1 MYFIMSVI
9 VVFCNVGYGMKIYNL
24 NMFKVLQIL
33 VGCGILNNAF
43 ADDVVTLNQQQLQET
58 QKEIV
63 KQGNTAI
70 DKIPQTKKELS
81 SVNLNNLDL
90 STTKEEINQ
99 AQPYFNNVKSLSN
112 KLPNG
117 NKYYLFSES
126 IVSDSSQTIAQY
138 KNSPL
143 DINQTISDYNAMLKN
158 AKTKIMDN
166 RLLIFISASMPK
178 KTIVNL
184 MNQGSSLGAIF
195 VVRGL
200 IQGSYV
206 KTYRYFY
213 QLKGDNNVGVM
224 INPTMFKAFDITS
237 VPTFALYQ
245 SSQDLMHTACNITP
259 NYTKVSGEVSI
270 DYALTQLKSSH
281 ITDLA
286 QIANNELDALEASN
300 FYKGKSIEN

>member
-1 MYFIMSVI
+1 MLKYIGII
-9 VVFCNVGYGMKIYNL
+9 VWMGITNCIYADNT
-24 NMFKVLQIL
+24 I
-33 VGCGILNNAF
+33 ILNHE
-43 ADDVVTLNQQQLQET
+43 QLQET

-63 KQGNTAI
+63 KQSNATI

-81 SVNLNNLDL
+81 SVNLNSLDL

-99 AQPYFNNVKSLSN
+99 AQPYFNNVKSFSN

-126 IVSDSSQTIAQY
+126 IVIDSSQTITQY
-138 KNSPL
+138 KNSHSPL
-143 DINQTISDYNAMLKN
+143 DINQAIIDYNAMLKN
-158 AKTKIMDN
+158 AKMKIMDN

-224 INPTMFKAFDITS
+224 INPTMFKAFNITS

-270 DYALTQLKSSH
+270 DYALTQLKNSH
-281 ITDLA
+281 IIDLA

-300 FYKGKSIEN
+300 FYKGKSN

>member
-1 MYFIMSVI
+1 
-9 VVFCNVGYGMKIYNL
+9 MKIYSIK
-24 NMFKVLQIL
+24 MFKLLQIL
-33 VGCGILNNAF
+33 TIFVTLNNAC

-58 QKEIV
+58 QKEIS
-63 KQGNTAI
+63 KQGNIAI
-70 DKIPQTKKELS
+70 DKISQTKKELS

-90 STTKEEINQ
+90 SATKEEINQ
-99 AQPYFNNVKSLSN
+99 AQPYFNNIKPLSN

-126 IVSDSSQTIAQY
+126 IVSDSSQAIAQY

-158 AKTKIMDN
+158 AKMKIMDN

-184 MNQGSSLGAIF
+184 INQGSSLGAIF

-213 QLKGDNNVGVM
+213 QLKGDNNVGVI

-245 SSQDLMHTACNITP
+245 SSQDLMHTACNIKP

-270 DYALTQLKSSH
+270 DYALTQLKNSH

-286 QIANNELDALEASN
+286 QIANNELDLLEASN

>member
-1 MYFIMSVI
+1 
-9 VVFCNVGYGMKIYNL
+9 
-24 NMFKVLQIL
+24 MFKYIGVIAWLGIINCAYADNTIVL
-33 VGCGILNNAF
+33 NHE
-43 ADDVVTLNQQQLQET
+43 QLQET
-58 QKEIV
+58 QKEIA
-63 KQGNTAI
+63 KQGNIAI
-70 DKIPQTKKELS
+70 DKISQTKKELS

-90 STTKEEINQ
+90 SATKEEINQ
-99 AQPYFNNVKSLSN
+99 AQPYFNNIKPLSN

-126 IVSDSSQTIAQY
+126 IVSDSSQAVAQY

-158 AKTKIMDN
+158 AKMKIMDN

-245 SSQDLMHTACNITP
+245 SSQDLMHTACNIKP

-270 DYALTQLKSSH
+270 DYALTQLKNSH

-286 QIANNELDALEASN
+286 QIANNELDVLEASN